1 MTAMPR
7 NAAASSVHDARNP
20 TMTHFRSSTLVI
32 GAAVLAACTS
42 GSTMQMRSDTGDVAG
57 GRAAASAP
65 ALTDANI
72 AAIVV
77 AANTIDIKNAEL
89 ALEKS
94 KNEAIRTFAQTMVTD
109 HSGVNKAAV
118 DLVTKLKVTPVPNE
132 TSAGLTKSADD
143 TRAALAKKSGADFD
157 RAYIANEVAYHTTVL
172 GAVDSA
178 LIPGASNADLK
189 ALLVSVRPAFVAH
202 LEHAKQLSASL
213 GN

>member
-1 MTAMPR
+1 MMHSRRTAL
-7 NAAASSVHDARNP
+7 
-20 TMTHFRSSTLVI
+20 LV
-32 GAAVLAACTS
+32 GAAVLAACAPAS
-42 GSTMQMRSDTGDVAG
+42 SMQMRSDAG
-57 GRAAASAP
+57 GPTPGSTSATSSAP

-89 ALEKS
+89 ALDKS
-94 KNEAIRTFAQTMVTD
+94 KNEAIRQFAQTMVTD
-109 HSGVNKAAV
+109 HTGVNKAAV
-118 DLVTKLKVTPVPNE
+118 DLVTKLQVTPAPNE
-132 TSAGLTKSADD
+132 TSAGLTRSADE
-143 TRAALAKKSGADFD
+143 TRAMLAKKSGADFD

-178 LIPGASNADLK
+178 LIPGASNAELK

-202 LEHAKQLSASL
+202 LEHAKRLSASL